1 MNKVISGY
9 FDNAHRGLQRQQQGE
24 RAPSG
29 AAVQLPPLRSD
40 EEKMT
45 IESSKAHSRSL
56 GSLVEYTADQ
66 ARAGVQSDK
75 YQQVLHD
82 NAQLMKKVRQMQ
94 EQLAITSAKKE
105 AFKAQAAR
113 LEKEFKKGRDQS
125 EALQKDLIE
134 ARFWVAGGSLMDWFR
149 NRTVPLKVGFLG
161 GECVASRLKQQ
172 LRRGIRCHIFAVCFS
187 TEAMLGALKSVFW
200 PQAARNV
207 DAPAPA
213 LENLAGD
220 RRKPKLR
227 DVKAED
233 ALVYLSPS
241 NLVGNFRQQKLS
253 LCCWIGSFRGE
264 DYPTPEKYL
273 EGAEIPT
280 FYQFQSNM
288 VADEDLKPGMCSGLE
303 VDKRLTLP
311 TRTHIRFLV
320 TGQEGI
326 DVIHSFS
333 IPSLGLKTDA
343 TPGRINR
350 INTFIQRE
358 GVFYGQCSEL
368 CGTLHGF
375 MPIVV
380 EAVSPETYAAHA
392 RKWYKEHGS
401 RAASFAISLDHCR
414 NRIARRES
422 SQLSKES
429 QEAMQMMTEM
439 RKAHIQEVR
448 LLQKGL
454 QARGSGEMRPDATAD
469 IAPPL
474 LQLAAMDS
482 PTEYPKEEVHGV
494 KMTWRQAGIVLFTFA
509 APSAVM
515 AVPFA
520 IANAGFIGGIVICMV
535 ITGASIAGS
544 NL

>member
-134 ARFWVAGGSLMDWFR
+134 ARFWVAGG
-149 NRTVPLKVGFLG
+149 
-161 GECVASRLKQQ
+161 ECVASRLKQQ

-233 ALVYLSPS
+233 
-241 NLVGNFRQQKLS
+241 
-253 LCCWIGSFRGE
+253 

>member
-134 ARFWVAGGSLMDWFR
+134 AR
-149 NRTVPLKVGFLG
+149 
-161 GECVASRLKQQ
+161 
-172 LRRGIRCHIFAVCFS
+172 
-187 TEAMLGALKSVFW
+187 
-200 PQAARNV
+200 
-207 DAPAPA
+207 
-213 LENLAGD
+213 
-220 RRKPKLR
+220 
-227 DVKAED
+227 
-233 ALVYLSPS
+233 
-241 NLVGNFRQQKLS
+241 
-253 LCCWIGSFRGE
+253 
-264 DYPTPEKYL
+264 
-273 EGAEIPT
+273 
-280 FYQFQSNM
+280 
-288 VADEDLKPGMCSGLE
+288 
-303 VDKRLTLP
+303 
-311 TRTHIRFLV
+311 
-320 TGQEGI
+320 
-326 DVIHSFS
+326 
-333 IPSLGLKTDA
+333 
-343 TPGRINR
+343 
-350 INTFIQRE
+350 
-358 GVFYGQCSEL
+358 
-368 CGTLHGF
+368 
-375 MPIVV
+375 
-380 EAVSPETYAAHA
+380 
-392 RKWYKEHGS
+392 
-401 RAASFAISLDHCR
+401 
-414 NRIARRES
+414 RES

-454 QARGSGEMRPDATAD
+454 QARGSGEMRNKVNEVADLVDKLGRAVLQRDENIREKSKAQVRLTKVEADLRALSEECGRLKRQNKSLGDQLKEANRRAKFVPPRPDADAPDDSDEEFEHELLAFEQRFIILEEGPAGLDILASNLSKDKLNLEKRLKSSNENVDSLTASVGEWRRLSEEKD
-469 IAPPL
+469 LEISDLSTKLDQMMREHAALEEAIAQKRREIEQQVAEEKAALEAKVQELQLECDNARAISDGMDKASNRVQKELTKAKEAYSAQQAARTEAHGAPP
-474 LQLAAMDS
+474 A
-482 PTEYPKEEVHGV
+482 
-494 KMTWRQAGIVLFTFA
+494 
-509 APSAVM
+509 SAD
-515 AVPFA
+515 
-520 IANAGFIGGIVICMV
+520 
-535 ITGASIAGS
+535 GASGAPPGS
-544 NL
+544 ADGAPPGSADGAPPASAESTGGGATLDPEGGRSNEAPAAAEGAPADEAPAPDAEGGGG